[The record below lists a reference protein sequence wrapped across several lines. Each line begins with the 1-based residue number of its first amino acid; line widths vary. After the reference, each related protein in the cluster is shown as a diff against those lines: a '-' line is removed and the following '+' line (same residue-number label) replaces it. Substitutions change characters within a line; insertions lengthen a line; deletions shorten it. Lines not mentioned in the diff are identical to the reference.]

1 MFLPVDRTPLG
12 YSFVSQRYARYVPK
26 KSWRHDEINVWVLK
40 LTSFLVNIVF
50 FYFYSYCNQ
59 VLRKDVDECVSS
71 LLKELVRFQDR
82 LYQKDPMKA
91 RMKRRLVMG
100 LREVLKHLKL
110 RKVKCV
116 IISPNCERIQ
126 SKGSVNLA
134 QITFQFMLQLVC
146 CCWLMACCFNVGGL
160 DEALHTIIDTCRD
173 QGVPFVFALSRK
185 ALGRCVN
192 KAVPV
197 SLVGIFNYDGAQV
210 SSTRSLWL

>member
-1 MFLPVDRTPLG
+1 M
-12 YSFVSQRYARYVPK
+12 
-26 KSWRHDEINVWVLK
+26 
-40 LTSFLVNIVF
+40 
-50 FYFYSYCNQ
+50 
-59 VLRKDVDECVSS
+59 LRKDVDECVSS

-134 QITFQFMLQLVC
+134 QTHISIHVAACMLL
-146 CCWLMACCFNVGGL
+146 LIDGL
-160 DEALHTIIDTCRD
+160 L
-173 QGVPFVFALSRK
+173 F
-185 ALGRCVN
+185 
-192 KAVPV
+192 
-197 SLVGIFNYDGAQV
+197 
-210 SSTRSLWL
+210 

>member
-1 MFLPVDRTPLG
+1 M
-12 YSFVSQRYARYVPK
+12 
-26 KSWRHDEINVWVLK
+26 
-40 LTSFLVNIVF
+40 
-50 FYFYSYCNQ
+50 
-59 VLRKDVDECVSS
+59 LRKDVDECVSS

-126 SKGSVNLA
+126 SKGKVNSLH
-134 QITFQFMLQLVC
+134 QPHILIH
-146 CCWLMACCFNVGGL
+146 CCWWRACFVHLGGL

-173 QGVPFVFALSRK
+173 QGTPFVFALSRK

-192 KAVPV
+192 KSVPV
-197 SLVGIFNYDGAQV
+197 SLVGVFSYDGAQV
-210 SSTRSLWL
+210 STGSFWL